1 MTGAVH
7 RWHSA
12 GAVVLVLLGS
22 VLLAGPA
29 AAQPAVGAGDSL
41 ASSTDADPEFLK
53 LTIDKVAPSVVTET
67 SPPFLAVT
75 ATVRNVGDR
84 PVEDVDVRI
93 QRAPA
98 ILQPAGL
105 RTSLQLDQT
114 GFDTVGDFVTVSAR
128 LDPGQERNFTLAM
141 PLRVDPNAPTRQ
153 PTLQIT
159 EPGVYPL
166 LLNAN
171 GTPEFGDP
179 ARLDDARFLVPVLG
193 LPPIAGASGAAG
205 AAVLAPTNA
214 PVAST
219 MLWPLA
225 DEPRLAAGYPGAI
238 DQPVRLVDDD
248 LTTSLATGGR
258 LDGLVSALEKS
269 LGPAADPDGR
279 LASSLCLAV
288 DPDLL
293 VTVDS
298 MTRGYLVPVDPDEP
312 DGAFR
317 EGTGAAEAAAWL
329 ERVRALAAELCTV
342 AVPFAQADVEAV
354 AATDNTA
361 LARGAISAP
370 ADIVDSLLTT
380 RSLRGVTWPDAGSI
394 DTTGAD
400 LLTDLGI
407 STVLLAGNAVTGGS
421 SATTPELVTLTD
433 GDDVGPA
440 SDTAA
445 SALRAATYDVPAATA
460 LAAVGADPQT
470 PSAAPARYRYD
481 LADDS
486 RTARLQDA
494 LGALSWA
501 ALEPQHAHSRTALY
515 APPQRWSPDAG
526 EAGALLAQFAT
537 LLRTGLATTRPFT
550 ALLGG
555 PPATEEY
562 ETNYLAQADEDA
574 VPEGIRAAAADQAER
589 IDWLMAAFVEDPQRE
604 LTPQRYTAPLREDL
618 LRALSLS
625 GRRDADSGAVKAAQR
640 AADERVAA
648 TTHTVDGMVEGVTV
662 LAPGGVYTLAS
673 ESSPLLLV
681 ARNDLAVP
689 IRVLVDID
697 APPAM
702 TVADIGEQILPPMGS
717 RTLQVPAKVSDSINL
732 AVDVSLTT
740 PDGHALGE
748 PTTVS
753 VRSNAYGRA
762 LAILTGC
769 AGALLFLLAGRR
781 LWHRYRGEPDPA
793 DEGYEGR

>member
-1 MTGAVH
+1 MTAAVH
-7 RWHSA
+7 RWHPVV
-12 GAVVLVLLGS
+12 AVVLVLLGS
-22 VLLAGPA
+22 AFLAGPA
-29 AAQPAVGAGDSL
+29 TAQPAVGAGDSL

-114 GFDTVGDFVTVSAR
+114 GFDIVGEFVTVSAR

-141 PLRVDPNAPTRQ
+141 PWRADPNATTRQ
-153 PTLQIT
+153 PSLQIT

-193 LPPIAGASGAAG
+193 LPPVAGVAGAAG

-225 DEPRLAAGYPGAI
+225 DKPRLAAGYPGTLG
-238 DQPVRLVDDD
+238 QPVRLVDDD
-248 LTTSLATGGR
+248 LTTSLARGGR

-269 LGPAADPDGR
+269 LGPTADPDGR

-298 MTRGYLVPVDPDEP
+298 MTRGYLVPVDPDDP
-312 DGAFR
+312 DGAVR
-317 EGTGAAEAAAWL
+317 EGTGAADAAAWL
-329 ERVRALAAELCTV
+329 ERLRVLAAELCTV
-342 AVPFAQADVEAV
+342 AVPFAQADVEGV

-370 ADIVDSLLTT
+370 ADIVDSVLTT
-380 RSLRGVTWPDAGSI
+380 RSVRGVTWPDAGSI
-394 DTTGAD
+394 DSTGAD
-400 LLTDLGI
+400 LLADLGV
-407 STVLLAGNAVTGGS
+407 STVLLADNAVTGGS
-421 SATTPELVTLTD
+421 SATTPALVTLTD
-433 GDDVGPA
+433 DENVDPA
-440 SDTAA
+440 SDTAT

-460 LAAVGADPQT
+460 LAAVGDDPQT

-481 LADDS
+481 LTDDS

-501 ALEPQHAHSRTALY
+501 ALEPQYAQPRAALY

-537 LLRTGLATTRPFT
+537 LLRTGLTTARPLT
-550 ALLGG
+550 ALLGEQ
-555 PPATEEY
+555 PATEKY
-562 ETNYLAQADEDA
+562 ETNYLTQADEDA
-574 VPEGIRAAAADQAER
+574 VPDGTRDAAADQAGR

-604 LTPQRYTAPLREDL
+604 LTPQQYTAPLREDL

-625 GRRDADSGAVKAAQR
+625 GRRDADSAAVQAAQR
-640 AADERVAA
+640 
-648 TTHTVDGMVEGVTV
+648 
-662 LAPGGVYTLAS
+662 
-673 ESSPLLLV
+673 
-681 ARNDLAVP
+681 
-689 IRVLVDID
+689 
-697 APPAM
+697 PP
-702 TVADIGEQILPPMGS
+702 TSGS
-717 RTLQVPAKVSDSINL
+717 RRPRKPST
-732 AVDVSLTT
+732 
-740 PDGHALGE
+740 GWC
-748 PTTVS
+748 
-753 VRSNAYGRA
+753 RA
-762 LAILTGC
+762 
-769 AGALLFLLAGRR
+769 
-781 LWHRYRGEPDPA
+781 
-793 DEGYEGR
+793 